1 MGLGSNQTVTG
12 IDVGSSSVK
21 IVRLAHKRGGSVEV
35 VGVALAEIAVPS
47 SQGASDMLDVRERVA
62 AAINQALAST
72 GVDPGRVGTVVT
84 AISGASVSVKHVSFP
99 DMSDKELAESVRWE
113 AKKHLPFDPE
123 NVDLDYQKL
132 ARNDVETDEN
142 AHVLLGAAQD
152 GVLDEHLSALGD
164 AGIEP
169 SIVDLTPTALINE
182 LDEEG
187 LMNGQAVAVA
197 DLGHSNAIL
206 SVYTRDGLFFARSI
220 PIPAAQDTWLEHVLT
235 EVRFSLTFYNN
246 ETGRKGIESLY
257 LAGGRA
263 LESGVVGRFAE
274 TLGVPT
280 ELLDPLAAAGAFEL
294 DGDLEAQ
301 SPRFALAM
309 GLARRR

>member
-1 MGLGSNQTVTG
+1 MGLGSNQVVTG

-21 IVRLAHKRGGSVEV
+21 VVRLAHGRGSSEV
-35 VGVALAEIAVPS
+35 VGVALAEIP
-47 SQGASDMLDVRERVA
+47 QSDMGGTDILDARERVV
-62 AAINQALAST
+62 AAINQALTST
-72 GVDPGRVGTVVT
+72 GVDPGRTGTVVT
-84 AISGASVSVKHVSFP
+84 AVSGASVSVKHVAFP
-99 DMSDKELAESVRWE
+99 QMSDKELAESVRWE
-113 AKKHLPFDPE
+113 AKKHLPFDTD

-132 ARNDVETDEN
+132 GRDDIEKNDEKTQ
-142 AHVLLGAAQD
+142 VLLGAAQS
-152 GVLDEHLSALGD
+152 GVLVNHLDALAD

-182 LDEEG
+182 VDEEG
-187 LMNGQAVAVA
+187 LINGQAVAVA
-197 DLGHSNAIL
+197 DLGHQSASL
-206 SVYTRDGLFFARSI
+206 SVYTRDGFFFARSI
-220 PIPAAQDTWLEHVLT
+220 PIVPKQEKWLEHVLT

-257 LAGGRA
+257 LAGGRS
-263 LESGVVGRFAE
+263 LESGVVGRFAD

-280 ELLDPLAAAGAFEL
+280 ELLDPLASVGAFEL
-294 DGDLEAQ
+294 EGDLEAQ